1 MTEQDVI
8 DLLNKTS
15 KYNFKK
21 EEDDYSRYDAFCKEH
36 NVMLEIKCR
45 RTFYDDTLIEKMKYD
60 WNTQHAIDNNYR
72 FLYAV
77 SMPNKG
83 KETVYIFQPDKLNI
97 KWFTKKLPAQ
107 TDFGRKEWVDK
118 EIAYIPITDA
128 LTTRG

>member
-1 MTEQDVI
+1 MNEQDVI

-15 KYNFKK
+15 KYTFKK

-45 RTFYDDTLIEKMKYD
+45 RTFYSETMIEKMKYD

-97 KWFTKKLPAQ
+97 TWFTKKLPAQ
-107 TDFGRKEWVDK
+107 TDFGTGEWIDK
-118 EIAYIPITDA
+118 EIAYIPIADA